1 MPGGSITIAPRYLNK
16 DSDERLLSPEEMSD
30 ALNVRGISGD
40 QGEGYVLKTTNG
52 NLLKSHTLPSGTNT
66 VIGTIPMEDTNK
78 LYYFVANSSNNHS
91 IVEYDSI
98 ADTIQ
103 EVLQSSVLNFSASNL
118 IQGRGLILESGDTL
132 LYFTD
137 DSNPLRKINVQTA
150 LAGYPVAVT
159 EEFIEVLKYP
169 PINKPTFTFETD
181 TGKAVNN
188 VSGTAFQFSYRYIYD
203 DGEVSAYSPYSDVA
217 ISDYYL
223 QNSVYTSSQIDS
235 NDNVIELT
243 LQTGSAICDHI
254 EVIFREG
261 NTGDWKKIRRIDNDY
276 TLGTTT
282 LRFDN
287 SGNYP
292 VADTTDTNKL
302 FDNVPQTAKTLELIG
317 NRLVVGNY
325 VDGYDNVEEVAT
337 SSDITIVPNYYKRI
351 AYSTSSNIPD
361 TQSVINIFGVGNQ
374 GQIDMDFSSYTPST
388 DDYVNISYSITF
400 TWGFGSASG
409 ILFTSYIVQAGDT
422 LNDVLQSILNQLTGL
437 LFGGVE
443 VNSFLSQVSGTTL
456 RLVVRPAPYN
466 SITFMNAASDSFY
479 TQGNSASKKSFKAG
493 ANHPIGIA
501 YYDRGNRSTTVQKP
515 FQEGTYVK
523 FFSERIGDEVEGR
536 GQTELDLRI
545 GSTPPEWA
553 TSYKILYTGNT
564 TVDEFLQYTC
574 LKAYKPRKAQQI
586 ISDARIYLAFRGFKS
601 KEDSYRERLGALI
614 DYNFQEGDRL
624 RVISYSD
631 PSTGNR
637 IFAEGYLDFK
647 IIGLEIYDQT
657 NSPVIEPTNTS
668 TTPPKPTPGDIYE
681 QTGAFLIVED
691 PKIDGWKFDDVG
703 TSNDNW
709 YNNDKGAYF
718 EIYRP
723 HASVENEVYYET
735 GYEFPIAN
743 PGTSSRLHEGNVR
756 NQNSLA
762 VNYSVTSTNYTQ
774 PTYIE
779 ISESI
784 DDVALV
790 NGDIINISA
799 TSPVTNKRVRKVES
813 VSSSVSRI
821 YIELEITDVIVP
833 GNIVSLTPGKETAAI
848 RIQGGDVWMKPRLL
862 RQDNTSNTL
871 DNYIDDAEDYYA
883 NDFFPTNSW
892 DKGRVNAFSENSK
905 QVNRYQSITYSDAFF
920 TDTND
925 NGLSSF
931 NTALANFKE
940 FQNGYGSIQ
949 LLKRRGGELV
959 CYQEDRVSRVLVN
972 KNVLFTPEG
981 ESSVA
986 LSTNFI
992 SEPSYYAGDYGIS
1005 LNPES
1010 FAEEDGRH
1018 FWVSAKRGK
1027 ILRLGGDGITKIS
1040 DYSMQ
1045 SYFDDT
1051 LTSYLPSLST
1061 AKIYGGFDRYNQE
1074 YFVSIPTG
1082 IDTVTLSFS
1091 DQANKWISR
1100 WSFIPE
1106 FYSGINM
1113 KFITFK
1119 NGGLYVHDV
1128 NGTQSNFYGVQYS
1141 SRFTISVNKNPQV
1154 VKTWRALELQG
1165 NKAWNVASVE
1175 TNLVSSNI
1183 PKETFEDKE
1192 GFFYAQFLGATSGS
1206 FEGPF
1211 VGLGVVSA
1219 INSNVVTINGFDKG
1233 SVNVAVGDQVY
1244 VGSTLIGT
1252 ITNIGDG
1259 EVTLSSVASLSLSD
1273 FVFVQKAG
1281 AIEGDAIKGYYAKL
1295 EMTQTETIPCEI
1307 FAVRAWVNFSTI
1319 TSK

>member
-40 QGEGYVLKTTNG
+40 QGEGYVLKTTDG

-169 PINKPTFTFETD
+169 PINKPTFAFDTD
-181 TGKAVNN
+181 ADKLTNN
-188 VSGTAFQFSYRYIYD
+188 VGGRVFQFSYRYIYD

-223 QNSVYTSSQIDS
+223 QNSVYTSSQMES
-235 NDNVIELT
+235 EDNVIDIT

-287 SGNYP
+287 SANYP
-292 VADTTDTNKL
+292 VADITDTNKL

-325 VDGYDNVEEVAT
+325 VDGYDNVDGFG
-337 SSDITIVPNYYKRI
+337 SSDLVTVTPNYNQRTNYSGGTPIPNSINSNFPPKIDFNFSSITLAANNLIVISAGIKLTKLIDGTELTNDIILGTHLVTVGQTKSDALDDLLNNMSGKRFGNTLVL
-351 AYSTSSNIPD
+351 STSS
-361 TQSVINIFGVGNQ
+361 V
-374 GQIDMDFSSYTPST
+374 
-388 DDYVNISYSITF
+388 
-400 TWGFGSASG
+400 
-409 ILFTSYIVQAGDT
+409 
-422 LNDVLQSILNQLTGL
+422 
-437 LFGGVE
+437 
-443 VNSFLSQVSGTTL
+443 VSGNTI
-456 RLVVRPAPYN
+456 RLNLAYGPDPNFNADIK
-466 SITFMNAASDSFY
+466 SIASHFQNYSEVLENG
-479 TQGNSASKKSFKAG
+479 TASRKSFKAG
-493 ANHPIGIA
+493 AKHPIGVI
-501 YYDRGNRSTTVQKP
+501 YYDRGNRSSTVQKP
-515 FQEGTYVK
+515 KNDSPYVK
-523 FFSERIGDEVEGR
+523 FFSERSGNAIEGL
-536 GQTELDLRI
+536 GNASLDMRI
-545 GSTPPEWA
+545 GTQPPIWA
-553 TSYKILYTGNT
+553 THYKVAYGGNSS
-564 TVDEFLQYTC
+564 VDEFLQYTC
-574 LKAYKPRKAQQI
+574 LKAYKPTNAQQTD
-586 ISDARIYLAFRGFKS
+586 SDARIYLAFRGFKGNN
-601 KEDSYRERLGALI
+601 ESYRERLGAEI

-624 RVISYSD
+624 RIISYMDPVISTRRYD
-631 PSTGNR
+631 IP
-637 IFAEGYLDFK
+637 YLDFK
-647 IIGLEIYDQT
+647 VLGLEYYDQQ
-657 NSPVIEPTNTS
+657 NSPVLQISPAPSDDE
-668 TTPPKPTPGDIYE
+668 IYE
-681 QTGAFLIVED
+681 QTGAFLILED
-691 PKIDGWKFDDVG
+691 SGLTGWRFSDVG
-703 TSNDNW
+703 TSADNW
-709 YNNDKGAYF
+709 FNNGEGALF

-723 HASVENEVYYET
+723 HSPSENEVYYEI
-735 GYEFPIAN
+735 GEEYQISN
-743 PGTSSRLHEGNVR
+743 PGTGSRSHQGEVR
-756 NQNSLA
+756 NQGDTISYTIDL
-762 VNYSVTSTNYTQ
+762 VNLSDPSYVEVLVDFSS
-774 PTYIE
+774 IE
-779 ISESI
+779 
-784 DDVALV
+784 LV
-790 NGDIINISA
+790 NGDIISVSNSNI
-799 TSPVTNKRVRKVES
+799 TNGVIRKVTA
-813 VSSSVSRI
+813 VSTGRSRI
-821 YIELEITDVIVP
+821 YFDFETGDGVTASDVI
-833 GNIVSLTPGKETAAI
+833 SLAETPAAF
-848 RIQGGDVWMKPRLL
+848 RLDGGDVWFKPRLL
-862 RQDNTSNTL
+862 RVNNTANTL
-871 DNYIDDAEDYYA
+871 ANIVDVVEDYYA
-883 NDFFPTNSW
+883 NDFLPTNSW

-1165 NKAWNVASVE
+1165 NKAWNVTSVE

-1295 EMTQTETIPCEI
+1295 EMTQTETIPCEL

>member
-40 QGEGYVLKTTNG
+40 QGEGYVLKTTDG

-98 ADTIQ
+98 SDTIQ
-103 EVLQSSVLNFSASNL
+103 EVLQSSVLNFSTSNP

-169 PINKPTFTFETD
+169 PINKPTFTFDTD
-181 TGKAVNN
+181 ADKLTNN
-188 VSGTAFQFSYRYIYD
+188 VGGKVFQFSYRYIYD

-223 QNSVYTSSQIDS
+223 QNSIYTSSQIDS
-235 NDNVIELT
+235 NNNIIELT

-287 SGNYP
+287 NGNYS
-292 VADTTDTNKL
+292 VADVTDTNKL

-325 VDGYDNVEEVAT
+325 VDGRDNISEIAT
-337 SSDITIVPNYYKRI
+337 SSSVTVTPRYEQRSEFENGTDIPTLGLPISGTVTLDFSGYPTPQNGDLLNLSLNINLQNSSTNSSANGVVFSSLNIVAGETTNALLNRLLNVISGKTFGGLRVDADGSSVSGTSITIKVVPPSFTATSINLINNDTVIVPK
-351 AYSTSSNIPD
+351 ADASTSS
-361 TQSVINIFGVGNQ
+361 F
-374 GQIDMDFSSYTPST
+374 
-388 DDYVNISYSITF
+388 
-400 TWGFGSASG
+400 
-409 ILFTSYIVQAGDT
+409 
-422 LNDVLQSILNQLTGL
+422 
-437 LFGGVE
+437 
-443 VNSFLSQVSGTTL
+443 
-456 RLVVRPAPYN
+456 
-466 SITFMNAASDSFY
+466 
-479 TQGNSASKKSFKAG
+479 KSG
-493 ANHPIGIA
+493 ANHPIGVV

-515 FQEGTYVK
+515 SMEGVYVK
-523 FFSERIGDEVEGR
+523 FFSEREDNAIEGL
-536 GQTELDLRI
+536 GKSSLDFRI
-545 GSTPPEWA
+545 GTTPPEWA
-553 TSYKILYTGNT
+553 TSYKLVYGGNT

-574 LKAYKPRKAQQI
+574 LKAYKPSSSQDSD
-586 ISDARIYLAFRGFKS
+586 SDAKIYLAFRGFKG
-601 KEDSYRERLGALI
+601 KNDSYRERLGAEI

-624 RVISYSD
+624 RVISYYDSSASD
-631 PSTGNR
+631 RVYAN
-637 IFAEGYLDFK
+637 GYLDFK
-647 IIGLEIYDQT
+647 VIGLEIYDQQ
-657 NSPVIEPTNTS
+657 NSPVLETLNDDTIYQ
-668 TTPPKPTPGDIYE
+668 TTGS
-681 QTGAFLIVED
+681 FLILED
-691 PKIDGWKFDDVG
+691 SGLSGWSFSDVG
-703 TSNDNW
+703 TASDKW
-709 YNNDKGAYF
+709 FNNNQGAFF

-723 HASVENEVYYET
+723 HSPTENQVYYET
-735 GYEFPIAN
+735 GVEHDIAN
-743 PGTSSRLHEGNVR
+743 PGTINRSHEGGIR
-756 NQNSLA
+756 NQGGIINYTVTA
-762 VNYSVTSTNYTQ
+762 VNDSAS
-774 PTYIE
+774 PTYI
-779 ISESI
+779 
-784 DDVALV
+784 DVDEPFDSLQLV
-790 NGDIINISA
+790 NGDFINID
-799 TSPVTNKRVRKVES
+799 
-813 VSSSVSRI
+813 VSSISRGVVRHTDYVSSTDSRI
-821 YIELEITDVIVP
+821 YLDIEVGQGVTVGD
-833 GNIVSLTPGKETAAI
+833 IVSLSSGENVAAS
-848 RIQGGDVWMKPRLL
+848 RLDSGDVWMKPRLL
-862 RQDNTSNTL
+862 RINNTVNTL
-871 DNYIDDAEDYYA
+871 ANVVDVAEDYYA
-883 NDFFPTNSW
+883 NDFFPTNNW
-892 DKGRVNAFSENSK
+892 NKGRVNAFSENSK
-905 QVNRYQSITYSDAFF
+905 QVNRYQSVTYSDAFS

-949 LLKRRGGELV
+949 LLRRRGHELV
-959 CYQEDRVSRVLVN
+959 CYQEDRVSRVLIN
-972 KNVLFTPEG
+972 KNVLFTAEG
-981 ESSVA
+981 GSSVA

-1027 ILRLGGDGITKIS
+1027 VLRLGGDGITKIS

-1045 SYFDDT
+1045 SYFYDT
-1051 LTSYLPSLST
+1051 LTSYLPSSST

-1091 DQANKWISR
+1091 NQANKWISR

-1141 SRFTISVNKNPQV
+1141 SSFTISVNKNPQV

-1165 NKAWNVASVE
+1165 NKAWNVSSVE